1 MEDKR
6 NIQIAENKFPLIEG
20 EEQQIFLRTTYIN
33 YLNFSEGLA
42 AQFFTGRNIE
52 VQRNI
57 LRENFGL
64 TDEDINSWE
73 SRATRYQMTSESF
86 AFFLHTAMYS
96 AAEGF
101 AAAERFTAERR
112 NMLAT
117 SIAEHVTSMDEKQQ
131 KIEEKIEKAKKR
143 SEDRASKKN
152 KTKTGKNKSKK
163 DKKKKRSRHQDS
175 DSDFTNQYGEFL
187 YEYGSD
193 SDDLLDQTI
202 TELMDKAAD
211 EMIPKDQPFIDLIKS
226 GINLDNSTNVDQ
238 SSKMEIITDTPG
250 MTQIDI
256 TPKLQATP
264 QSQNIITDST
274 KSSNKKKKSNKNLV
288 QKAITGHTPTDKAKG
303 ERKFIGYFEKWVD
316 MRTALD
322 NHYTW
327 EQINLSWNRHVPP
340 KQPTRSQGNNTN
352 KNHRTS
358 RSQQTQNQ
366 QNSLKNS
373 KKKPQETK
381 SDKKSKKDK
390 KDKSRKASRSK
401 VLAEIIDVLRKLI

>member
-33 YLNFSEGLA
+33 YLNFSEGLT

-73 SRATRYQMTSESF
+73 SRATRYQMTLESF

-96 AAEGF
+96 AAESF
-101 AAAERFTAERR
+101 AAAERSTAERR

-143 SEDRASKKN
+143 SEDCASKKN

-163 DKKKKRSRHQDS
+163 DKKKKDPDIKILILISL
-175 DSDFTNQYGEFL
+175 TTAN
-187 YEYGSD
+187 
-193 SDDLLDQTI
+193 
-202 TELMDKAAD
+202 
-211 EMIPKDQPFIDLIKS
+211 EMIPKDQPFIDPIKS

-238 SSKMEIITDTPG
+238 SSKMEIITDTPVI
-250 MTQIDI
+250 TQIDI
-256 TPKLQATP
+256 TPKLQVTP

-288 QKAITGHTPTDKAKG
+288 QKAITGHTPTDEAKG

-327 EQINLSWNRHVPP
+327 EQINLFWNRHVPP

-352 KNHRTS
+352 KNQRTS

-366 QNSLKNS
+366 QNSSKNS

>member
-6 NIQIAENKFPLIEG
+6 NIQIAEN
-20 EEQQIFLRTTYIN
+20 N
-33 YLNFSEGLA
+33 EGLT

-64 TDEDINSWE
+64 TEEDINSWE

-86 AFFLHTAMYS
+86 TFFLHTAMYS

-101 AAAERFTAERR
+101 AAAERSIAERR

-131 KIEEKIEKAKKR
+131 KIEEKIEKAKRR

-202 TELMDKAAD
+202 SELMDKAAD
-211 EMIPKDQPFIDLIKS
+211 EMILKDQPFLDLIKP

-238 SSKMEIITDTPG
+238 SSKMEIITDTPV

-288 QKAITGHTPTDKAKG
+288 QKAITGHTPTDEG
-303 ERKFIGYFEKWVD
+303 
-316 MRTALD
+316 
-322 NHYTW
+322 
-327 EQINLSWNRHVPP
+327 
-340 KQPTRSQGNNTN
+340 
-352 KNHRTS
+352 
-358 RSQQTQNQ
+358 
-366 QNSLKNS
+366 
-373 KKKPQETK
+373 
-381 SDKKSKKDK
+381 
-390 KDKSRKASRSK
+390 ASRVRDIMVYDIPVS
-401 VLAEIIDVLRKLI
+401 

>member
-86 AFFLHTAMYS
+86 AFFLHTAIYS

-101 AAAERFTAERR
+101 AAAERSTAERR

-131 KIEEKIEKAKKR
+131 KIEEKIEKAKRR
-143 SEDRASKKN
+143 SEDLW
-152 KTKTGKNKSKK
+152 
-163 DKKKKRSRHQDS
+163 
-175 DSDFTNQYGEFL
+175 EFL

-202 TELMDKAAD
+202 SELMDKAAD
-211 EMIPKDQPFIDLIKS
+211 EMIPKDQPFIDPIKS

-238 SSKMEIITDTPG
+238 SSKMEIITDTPV

-288 QKAITGHTPTDKAKG
+288 QKAITGHTPTDEDAS
-303 ERKFIGYFEKWVD
+303 RVRDI
-316 MRTALD
+316 M
-322 NHYTW
+322 
-327 EQINLSWNRHVPP
+327 
-340 KQPTRSQGNNTN
+340 QPTRSQGNNTN
-352 KNHRTS
+352 KNQRTS

-366 QNSLKNS
+366 QNSSKNS

>member
-33 YLNFSEGLA
+33 YLNFSEGLT

-64 TDEDINSWE
+64 TDENINSWE

-86 AFFLHTAMYS
+86 TFFLHTAMYS

-101 AAAERFTAERR
+101 AAAERSTAERR

-117 SIAEHVTSMDEKQQ
+117 SIAEHVTSMNEKQQ

-143 SEDRASKKN
+143 SEDCASKKN

-202 TELMDKAAD
+202 NELMDKAAD
-211 EMIPKDQPFIDLIKS
+211 EMIPKDQPFIDPIKS

-238 SSKMEIITDTPG
+238 SSKMEIITDTPV
-250 MTQIDI
+250 MTQTDI

-274 KSSNKKKKSNKNLV
+274 KPSNKKKKSNKNLV
-288 QKAITGHTPTDKAKG
+288 KKAITGHTPTDEAKG

-340 KQPTRSQGNNTN
+340 KQPTRSQGNNTS

-358 RSQQTQNQ
+358 RSQQTQINRILQ
-366 QNSLKNS
+366 RIPRRNHKRRSPIKN
-373 KKKPQETK
+373 P
-381 SDKKSKKDK
+381 
-390 KDKSRKASRSK
+390 R
-401 VLAEIIDVLRKLI
+401 

>member
-1 MEDKR
+1 
-6 NIQIAENKFPLIEG
+6 
-20 EEQQIFLRTTYIN
+20 
-33 YLNFSEGLA
+33 
-42 AQFFTGRNIE
+42 
-52 VQRNI
+52 
-57 LRENFGL
+57 
-64 TDEDINSWE
+64 
-73 SRATRYQMTSESF
+73 
-86 AFFLHTAMYS
+86 MYS

-101 AAAERFTAERR
+101 AAAERSTAERR

-152 KTKTGKNKSKK
+152 KTKMGKNKSKK

-211 EMIPKDQPFIDLIKS
+211 EMIPKDQPFIDPIKS

-238 SSKMEIITDTPG
+238 SSKMEIITDTSG

-256 TPKLQATP
+256 TPKLQATS

-288 QKAITGHTPTDKAKG
+288 QKAITGHTPTDEGAS
-303 ERKFIGYFEKWVD
+303 RVRDIMWVD

>member
-101 AAAERFTAERR
+101 AAAERSTAERR

-143 SEDRASKKN
+143 SEDHASKKN

-211 EMIPKDQPFIDLIKS
+211 EMIPKDQPFIDPIKS

-238 SSKMEIITDTPG
+238 SSKMEIIMDTPG
-250 MTQIDI
+250 ITQIDI

-288 QKAITGHTPTDKAKG
+288 QKAITGHTPTDEGAS
-303 ERKFIGYFEKWVD
+303 RVRDI
-316 MRTALD
+316 M
-322 NHYTW
+322 
-327 EQINLSWNRHVPP
+327 
-340 KQPTRSQGNNTN
+340 QPIRSQGNNTN

>member
-101 AAAERFTAERR
+101 AAAERSTAERR

-211 EMIPKDQPFIDLIKS
+211 EMIPKDQPFIDPIKS

-256 TPKLQATP
+256 APKLQATS
-264 QSQNIITDST
+264 QSQNIITDLT

-288 QKAITGHTPTDKAKG
+288 QKAITGHTPTDEGAS
-303 ERKFIGYFEKWVD
+303 RVRDIMWVD

-340 KQPTRSQGNNTN
+340 KQPTRSQGNNTT
-352 KNHRTS
+352 KNQRTS

-366 QNSLKNS
+366 QNSSKNS

>member
-73 SRATRYQMTSESF
+73 LRATRYQMTSESF

-101 AAAERFTAERR
+101 AAAERSTAERR

-143 SEDRASKKN
+143 CED
-152 KTKTGKNKSKK
+152 
-163 DKKKKRSRHQDS
+163 HS

-211 EMIPKDQPFIDLIKS
+211 EMIPKDQPFIDPIKS

-250 MTQIDI
+250 MIQIDI

-288 QKAITGHTPTDKAKG
+288 QKAITGYTPTDEGAS
-303 ERKFIGYFEKWVD
+303 RVRDIMWVD

-340 KQPTRSQGNNTN
+340 KQPTRS
-352 KNHRTS
+352 
-358 RSQQTQNQ
+358 
-366 QNSLKNS
+366 
-373 KKKPQETK
+373 
-381 SDKKSKKDK
+381 
-390 KDKSRKASRSK
+390 
-401 VLAEIIDVLRKLI
+401 

>member
-73 SRATRYQMTSESF
+73 SRATHYQMTSESF

-101 AAAERFTAERR
+101 AAAERSTAERR

-211 EMIPKDQPFIDLIKS
+211 EMIPIDQPFIDPIKS

-256 TPKLQATP
+256 MPKLQATS
-264 QSQNIITDST
+264 QSQNIITDLT

-288 QKAITGHTPTDKAKG
+288 QKAITGHTPTDEGAS
-303 ERKFIGYFEKWVD
+303 RVRDI
-316 MRTALD
+316 M
-322 NHYTW
+322 
-327 EQINLSWNRHVPP
+327 
-340 KQPTRSQGNNTN
+340 QPTRSQGNNTN

-401 VLAEIIDVLRKLI
+401 VLVEIIDVLRKLI